1 MDQFGK
7 VDLSIYDNSWYHP
20 GRNVLV
26 RLLWYLVNVMFFI
39 NPLIPI
45 SGIKVFLL
53 RLFGARIGE
62 GVVIKPAVN
71 IKYPWNLV
79 VGNHTWIGEKVWI
92 DNLAPVTIGNH
103 CCLSQGAMILN
114 GNHDYRKHSFDLM
127 VCPIILEDG
136 VWIGARAMVTP
147 GVICKSHSVLG
158 AMSMAT
164 GELEAYSVYQG
175 VPAVKIRERSIKE
188 AE

>member
-1 MDQFGK
+1 M
-7 VDLSIYDNSWYHP
+7 
-20 GRNVLV
+20 V

-114 GNHDYRKHSFDLM
+114 NHDYRKHSFDLM
-127 VCPIILEDG
+127 VCPVILEDG

-147 GVICKSHSVLG
+147 GVICNLTLGLG
-158 AMSMAT
+158 AMSMAKQ
-164 GELEAYSVYQG
+164 VN
-175 VPAVKIRERSIKE
+175 
-188 AE
+188 